1 MASLADQIRDYLGDK
16 RSNAEIA
23 RLIGCRTTYVRVI
36 RNQRGRKGRSVY
48 DDRCLKRK
56 YGASTMAEAWRAHR
70 ADMRARV
77 AAR

>member
-1 MASLADQIRDYLGDK
+1 MASLADQIRTRMRDPRG
-16 RSNAEIA
+16 NAEIA
-23 RLIGCRTTYVRVI
+23 KELGCSTTYVRVI

-48 DDRCLKRK
+48 DDRYLKRK